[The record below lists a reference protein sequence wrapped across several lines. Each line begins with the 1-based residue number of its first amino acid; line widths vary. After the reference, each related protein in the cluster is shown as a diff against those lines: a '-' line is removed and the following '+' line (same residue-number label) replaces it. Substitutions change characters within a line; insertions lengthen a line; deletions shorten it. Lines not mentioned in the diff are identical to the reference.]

1 MVVGDEKGN
10 IHEKYRIHRM
20 VRNASIINLS
30 ISIIW
35 TFLIVLPLEPFS
47 ILLRIIVGG
56 GPGVW
61 FLLAYLLHLII
72 GYVGFTGLSF
82 LYYLI
87 EEKWETKLNNK
98 FIIGGFYLLF
108 IGVNITLITLAVA
121 GAIGGYYL
129 NIVHA
134 PVEDVRSILEP
145 MVNPI
150 RILSLIT
157 IIGALIFLVPAYKA
171 LMRK

>member
-1 MVVGDEKGN
+1 MDAGDERGN
-10 IHEKYRIHRM
+10 VHGKHRFHR
-20 VRNASIINLS
+20 VVKNGSIINLT

-35 TFLIVLPLEPFS
+35 TIIIVLPIEPFS

-61 FLLAYLLHLII
+61 FLLAYLLHLIV
-72 GYVGFTGLSF
+72 GYGGFTCLSF

-87 EEKWETKLNNK
+87 EEKWEVELNNK
-98 FIIGGFYLLF
+98 LIMAGFYLLF
-108 IGVNITLITLAVA
+108 IGVNITLITLAAA
-121 GAIGGYYL
+121 GAVGGYYL
-129 NIVHA
+129 NIIHA

-150 RILSLIT
+150 RLLSLIT
-157 IIGALIFLVPAYKA
+157 IVGALILLIPVYKTFA
-171 LMRK
+171 RK